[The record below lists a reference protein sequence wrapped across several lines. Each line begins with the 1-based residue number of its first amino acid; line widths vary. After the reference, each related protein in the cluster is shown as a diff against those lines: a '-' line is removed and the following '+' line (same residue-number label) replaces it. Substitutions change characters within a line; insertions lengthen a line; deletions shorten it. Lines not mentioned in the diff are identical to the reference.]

1 MKKIYNIV
9 SMAILLFCT
18 AACSDSYLE
27 LSPESSVSDEVIF
40 ENADAAQYAVNGLGR
55 IMSTQYLDT
64 QGYNGE
70 GTVYAYQGEYP
81 GDVIQKGSYTG
92 WQNLAKGN
100 YFTSSTNSNIHVTW
114 YYYYKLIR
122 NANQIL
128 DNCKTGLANVAEQR
142 KWDYIKAQALVY
154 RAYSYTMLS
163 QLYSRRWTDA
173 DGLQRGLESG

>member
-1 MKKIYNIV
+1 
-9 SMAILLFCT
+9 MAILLFCT

-128 DNCKTGLANVAEQR
+128 AYIIHSGFISGYQNRYGDNLKPPTNVYHRMTA
-142 KWDYIKAQALVY
+142 
-154 RAYSYTMLS
+154 
-163 QLYSRRWTDA
+163 
-173 DGLQRGLESG
+173 

>member
-1 MKKIYNIV
+1 
-9 SMAILLFCT
+9 MAILLFCT

-142 KWDYIKAQALVY
+142 KWH
-154 RAYSYTMLS
+154 
-163 QLYSRRWTDA
+163 RRWSTVPTPTPCSHSCTVE
-173 DGLQRGLESG
+173 DGQMQTACSAVLYCVPQ

>member
-1 MKKIYNIV
+1 
-9 SMAILLFCT
+9 MAILLFCT

-81 GDVIQKGSYTG
+81 GDVIQKGSYMAGRISRKATI
-92 WQNLAKGN
+92 LPAVRTA
-100 YFTSSTNSNIHVTW
+100 TS
-114 YYYYKLIR
+114 
-122 NANQIL
+122 
-128 DNCKTGLANVAEQR
+128 
-142 KWDYIKAQALVY
+142 
-154 RAYSYTMLS
+154 M
-163 QLYSRRWTDA
+163 
-173 DGLQRGLESG
+173 

>member
-27 LSPESSVSDEVIF
+27 LSLESSVSDEVIF

-70 GTVYAYQGEYP
+70 GTVYAYQGEYRQA
-81 GDVIQKGSYTG
+81 IE
-92 WQNLAKGN
+92 LAGREI
-100 YFTSSTNSNIHVTW
+100 FTQ
-114 YYYYKLIR
+114 YRGAGKYGFRKL
-122 NANQIL
+122 
-128 DNCKTGLANVAEQR
+128 GLGICPER
-142 KWDYIKAQALVY
+142 
-154 RAYSYTMLS
+154 
-163 QLYSRRWTDA
+163 
-173 DGLQRGLESG
+173 

>member
-1 MKKIYNIV
+1 MKKIYDIV

-100 YFTSSTNSNIHVTW
+100 YFTSSTTITNSS
-114 YYYYKLIR
+114 
-122 NANQIL
+122 
-128 DNCKTGLANVAEQR
+128 E
-142 KWDYIKAQALVY
+142 
-154 RAYSYTMLS
+154 MLT
-163 QLYSRRWTDA
+163 RF
-173 DGLQRGLESG
+173 

>member
-1 MKKIYNIV
+1 MKKIYDIV

-70 GTVYAYQGEYP
+70 GTVYAYQANILEMCTER
-81 GDVIQKGSYTG
+81 QLHR
-92 WQNLAKGN
+92 LAESRERQL
-100 YFTSSTNSNIHVTW
+100 FLPAVRTATS
-114 YYYYKLIR
+114 
-122 NANQIL
+122 
-128 DNCKTGLANVAEQR
+128 
-142 KWDYIKAQALVY
+142 
-154 RAYSYTMLS
+154 M
-163 QLYSRRWTDA
+163 
-173 DGLQRGLESG
+173 